1 MYFDP
6 GYLLFALPAMLLAL
20 WAQSRVKLAY
30 GEAGR
35 IPSSSG
41 ISGAQAAGLILAAA
55 GVRGVQIEQTS
66 GTLSDHYD
74 PKSKTLRL
82 SSDVYSG
89 TSLAAVG
96 IAAHEVG
103 HALQDAEKYPLLV
116 IRNGIVPL
124 ASVGGNLSMFVIMIG
139 FMINSFNL
147 LMAGIALFSTIVVFQ
162 LVNLPVEFDA
172 SARAKRLIVERGL
185 IAPQE
190 LAPVEHMLSA
200 AAMTYVAATLSA
212 VMTLVY
218 YLWRAGVFSRRDD

>member
-1 MYFDP
+1 MFFDP

-20 WAQSRVKLAY
+20 WAQSRIKFAY
-30 GEAGR
+30 SEAGK
-35 IPSSSG
+35 IPSSSR
-41 ISGAQAAGLILAAA
+41 ITGAQAASQILAAA

-74 PKSKTLRL
+74 PRSKTLRL

-124 ASVGGNLSMFVIMIG
+124 ASVGGNLSMFVIMFG
-139 FMINSFNL
+139 FILNSFNL
-147 LMAGIALFSTIVVFQ
+147 LMTGIALFSTIVLFQ

-185 IAPQE
+185 ISPQE
-190 LAPVEHMLSA
+190 LTPVQHMLSA

-212 VMTLVY
+212 VMTLIY
-218 YLWRAGVFSRRDD
+218 YLWRAGVFSRSDD